1 MNFQGKGEQTTFW
14 LISEDPVQ
22 KSERNIIRNRLLSN
36 CGLVD
41 EYGGNF
47 LKASPNS
54 LGSHNRILVPPAAT
68 QQIHRLSNHSNDSN
82 RSSSRNKFGNQNG
95 TDGGELD
102 RSSVRSDAVVY
113 DLFRSSENASI
124 RRGSSRKS
132 FILGIDALFRVGSP
146 PHNEA
151 FNNGNK
157 DDRRQKWGFKS
168 QYSNSYLSKPGR
180 STGTKLGSC
189 SDRFLKV
196 PLSTKASSFKCS
208 PTSSSHSAT
217 SLQRNSLT
225 DENTWLRTRP
235 KTASNR
241 IVFKNIDAAR
251 ANVDSTNPLI

>member
-1 MNFQGKGEQTTFW
+1 MG
-14 LISEDPVQ
+14 
-22 KSERNIIRNRLLSN
+22 
-36 CGLVD
+36 D
-41 EYGGNF
+41 ECEGTF

-54 LGSHNRILVPPAAT
+54 LGSQNGGLLYPHHQL
-68 QQIHRLSNHSNDSN
+68 HRLSNHSNSSN
-82 RSSSRNKFGNQNG
+82 RSSGRNKFES
-95 TDGGELD
+95 DGYRRNERCDTGELD

-146 PHNEA
+146 PHQDISNIGLKEEP
-151 FNNGNK
+151 
-157 DDRRQKWGFKS
+157 RQKWGFKS
-168 QYSNSYLSKPGR
+168 QYTNQYLQKPGR
-180 STGTKLGSC
+180 STTKIC

-208 PTSSSHSAT
+208 PTSSSHSVT

-241 IVFKNIDAAR
+241 LVFKDLEETRRNL
-251 ANVDSTNPLI
+251 DSGSPLI